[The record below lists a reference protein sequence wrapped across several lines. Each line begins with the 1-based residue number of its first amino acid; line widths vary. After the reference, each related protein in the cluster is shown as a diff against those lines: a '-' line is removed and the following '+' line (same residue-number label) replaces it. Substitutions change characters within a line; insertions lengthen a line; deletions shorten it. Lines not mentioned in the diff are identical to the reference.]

1 MGRAMVAE
9 REQRERQR
17 RELARRGVAVALQ
30 GSERALAAT
39 AHAAIFFGIGL
50 LPTLIVPVVIWLVSK
65 RSAYVR
71 EQSDRAGRYQIF
83 VLLTN
88 ILAIALW
95 VACLALLLWL
105 TGWRILGFGGGDPH
119 IARSLPITLII
130 VLDTLLLLVALPVF
144 AVWYFGTLAYGIYGA
159 VSALAGHDFRYPPPP
174 WGRRKRR
181 DARDDVAD
189 ADDEAPDDRKLTWVE

>member
-1 MGRAMVAE
+1 MATE

-71 EQSDRAGRYQIF
+71 AQSDRAGRYQIF
-83 VLLTN
+83 VLLVN

-95 VACLALLLWL
+95 VVGLALLLWL
-105 TGWRILGFGGGDPH
+105 TGWRIFGFGGGDPQV
-119 IARSLPITLII
+119 ARSLPITLII
-130 VLDTLLLLVALPVF
+130 MLDVLLLIVAVPIF
-144 AVWYFGTLAYGIYGA
+144 AAWYFGTLAYGIYGTIR
-159 VSALAGHDFRYPPPP
+159 ALAGHDFRYPPPP
-174 WGRRKRR
+174 WGGRTRR
-181 DARDDVAD
+181 DARDDVTD